1 MDGSIKPFPVL
12 YEMFPMITKTWTV
25 MNNLEE
31 SFNNITT
38 FNFMLEE
45 LQQAVDV
52 NDTQKI
58 VDTTAALNAF
68 YPVYTSNFER
78 KFKEAWN
85 VVVVKGETNE

>member
-1 MDGSIKPFPVL
+1 
-12 YEMFPMITKTWTV
+12 MITKTWTV
-25 MNNLEE
+25 MNDLQE

-38 FNFMLEE
+38 FDFMLEE
-45 LQQAVDV
+45 LQQAVDA

-68 YPVYTSNFER
+68 YPVYTSNFDR

-85 VVVVKGETNE
+85 FVVVKGESNE